1 MKRMNHPIWMQCR
14 SLKAVLLAGI
24 DVAVSED
31 VDMGVE
37 VTKRIDG
44 KASITV
50 SDHGIFYPR
59 MNT

>member
-1 MKRMNHPIWMQCR
+1 MQCR

>member
-1 MKRMNHPIWMQCR
+1 MQCR

-50 SDHGIFYPR
+50 SKDHGIFYPR